1 MLPQRATGMA
11 GIATAEAAASYT
23 SLIWNGVLLALIP
36 AVIAAFLLDARKL
49 EEGLA
54 KIARPVT
61 RVPPMVFAIAAAAVA
76 TGAAAWLAIAVMDGK
91 PTLIDSFAQLAH
103 ARYLAAGAWAG
114 PDTNAAW
121 HIQQTIA
128 TPAGWVSQYPPGYI
142 ALLAGGFTVGAVVL
156 VGPLML
162 GVAVFFS
169 ALIAN
174 EMFESVAMAR
184 VAALLAAFSPFML
197 GLSAAYMSHVPAAA
211 FVSAAIYFVIRTRA
225 GGMAWAAAAG
235 AAIGALIAIRPLT
248 GVVIG

>member
-114 PDTNAAW
+114 PR
-121 HIQQTIA
+121 
-128 TPAGWVSQYPPGYI
+128 SEERR
-142 ALLAGGFTVGAVVL
+142 VGKECR
-156 VGPLML
+156 
-162 GVAVFFS
+162 S
-169 ALIAN
+169 
-174 EMFESVAMAR
+174 R
-184 VAALLAAFSPFML
+184 
-197 GLSAAYMSHVPAAA
+197 
-211 FVSAAIYFVIRTRA
+211 
-225 GGMAWAAAAG
+225 WAAD
-235 AAIGALIAIRPLT
+235 P
-248 GVVIG
+248 